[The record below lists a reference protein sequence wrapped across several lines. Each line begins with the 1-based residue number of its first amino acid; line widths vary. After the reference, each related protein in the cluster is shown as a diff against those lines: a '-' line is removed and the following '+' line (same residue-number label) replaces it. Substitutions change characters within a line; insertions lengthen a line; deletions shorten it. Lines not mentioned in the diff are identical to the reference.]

1 VSQKERLPVPDL
13 MPTTV
18 RVTLQ
23 IDPLI
28 SNRIDQSESLR
39 VGATKSIERLLADIM
54 ACLGIPGDLA
64 VEMISLA
71 DPLPHDS
78 FMRVD
83 VEGERCRFPDELVER
98 VLSYV
103 RATPLA
109 MPANRAGM
117 LERIGA
123 LAESESNAGQ
133 QLTEFLSLICAEIVK
148 QRPATLFGVRQAEAY
163 CANLVAPR
171 DPPGH
176 WPPDPAWV
184 RTVLAP
190 VLNLRISIG
199 DRRAVADVLAAAGD
213 RTDPEVVEELIAV
226 LQPDVLEI
234 RMRRDDLRQ
243 MTTAANPLRG
253 ELFTFV
259 REALFSELGVRY
271 PRFRFAS
278 SPDMK
283 PGSFT
288 FLVNHLPLLPWM
300 GLEPEQCL
308 VNDTADRVRLLN
320 MSAENVMNPVS
331 GMPGSLIS
339 ASAKAQAE
347 SHGLTTWEQPD
358 FLILC
363 LGSVLRE
370 YAACLLR
377 REMVQEQMEQIG
389 YPALVNASRTT
400 FSVEQLM
407 QILRELVLQGIPMNN
422 FRLILE
428 LLVDWDHRTS
438 PTAFVRA
445 GLKRQISHKRARGMG
460 TLVAYLLDPRFD
472 AMLARPDV
480 TESEHDRFVEAL
492 KAEMDSL
499 PPTAAVPV
507 LLTTGPARALSSKVL
522 ATALPRLV
530 AVSYDELAT
539 GLNVQPVARI
549 AWSEAS

>member
-1 VSQKERLPVPDL
+1 VSQKERRPVPDL
-13 MPTTV
+13 KPTTA

-28 SNRIDQSESLR
+28 SNRIDRSESLR
-39 VGATKSIERLLADIM
+39 VATAKSIERPLADIM
-54 ACLGIPGDLA
+54 ACLGIPGDVV
-64 VEMISLA
+64 VEMISLT

-83 VEGERCRFPDELVER
+83 VEGERYRFPDELVER

-123 LAESESNAGQ
+123 LAESGQ
-133 QLTEFLSLICAEIVK
+133 QLIEFLSLICAEIVK
-148 QRPATLFGVRQAEAY
+148 QRPATLFGAGQAEAY
-163 CANLVAPR
+163 CANLVAPQDFSGQR
-171 DPPGH
+171 
-176 WPPDPAWV
+176 PPDVAWL

-190 VLNLRISIG
+190 VLDLGISIA
-199 DRRAVADVLAAAGD
+199 DRRAVANVFAAAAD
-213 RTDPEVVEELIAV
+213 RTDPEVVEELIAA
-226 LQPDVLEI
+226 LQPDVIEI
-234 RMRRDDLRQ
+234 RMRRDNLRQ
-243 MTTAANPLRG
+243 MTCAANPLRG

-259 REALFSELGVRY
+259 RESMFSELGVRY
-271 PRFRFAS
+271 PRFHFAI

-283 PGSFT
+283 PRSFA
-288 FLVNHLPLLPWM
+288 FLVNHLPMLPWM

-331 GMPGSLIS
+331 GMPGSLIGR
-339 ASAKAQAE
+339 SAKSQAE
-347 SHGLTTWEQPD
+347 LHGLTTWEQSQY
-358 FLILC
+358 LILC
-363 LGSVLRE
+363 LGSALRE
-370 YAACLLR
+370 YAACFLR
-377 REMVQEQMEQIG
+377 REMVQEQMEQMG

-400 FSVEQLM
+400 FSVEQFM
-407 QILRELVLQGIPMNN
+407 QILRELVLQGVPVNN

-445 GLKRQISHKRARGMG
+445 GLKRQISHKRARGVG

-472 AMLARPDV
+472 AMLARPDA
-480 TESEHDRFVEAL
+480 TESERDRFVEAL
-492 KAEMDSL
+492 KVEMDSL

-507 LLTTGPARALSSKVL
+507 LLTTGAARALSSKVL
-522 ATALPRLV
+522 ATALPRVV

-549 AWSEAS
+549 AWSEVS